1 MSVAEGATSQLAGA
15 EPAPS
20 TQTSPT
26 SLQIW
31 ILLQNQQ
38 KRHVVSLNMDGTT
51 DVSAIILTD
60 ADYLSEYSVQAR
72 KTRVL
77 LWMLCQ
83 SL

>member
-1 MSVAEGATSQLAGA
+1 MSVAEGATPQLAGA
-15 EPAPS
+15 EAS
-20 TQTSPT
+20 SKHTDVST

-51 DVSAIILTD
+51 DASAIILTD

-72 KTRVL
+72 KMRVL